1 MPVRVVLA
9 SAALALEVLVA
20 VVDEAASA
28 AVHAVAASTV
38 RADSDGKSQN
48 NLFFRFLIRI
58 FAP

>member
-9 SAALALEVLVA
+9 SAALVVLVA
-20 VVDEAASA
+20 VADEAASV
-28 AVHAVAASTV
+28 AVHAVVASAV

-48 NLFFRFLIRI
+48 NLVFRFLIRI